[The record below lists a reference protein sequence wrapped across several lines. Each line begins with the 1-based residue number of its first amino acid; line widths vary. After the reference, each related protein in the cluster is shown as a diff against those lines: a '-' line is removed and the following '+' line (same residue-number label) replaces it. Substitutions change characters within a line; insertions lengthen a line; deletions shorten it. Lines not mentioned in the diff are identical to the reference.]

1 MDRNLDS
8 YVKVYD
14 NWIDADKCKQTIKEL
29 ESAEWKQHQFYNPVG
44 GDYHTRSGNKELDV
58 SWQQNIT
65 TRPYIMERI
74 WDAYSQYLTDM
85 NFSWFNSW
93 QGYSEVRFNRYNED
107 RLMALHCD
115 HIHSLFDGEIK
126 GIPTISI
133 VGTLNDDYEGG
144 EFVMFQNEVIK
155 MPKGCLLMFPS
166 NFLYPHR
173 VDPVTK
179 GVRNTYVSWAY

>member
-1 MDRNLDS
+1 MNKDLKT
-8 YVKVYD
+8 YVKVYENHLSD
-14 NWIDADKCKQTIKEL
+14 EICDQTL
-29 ESAEWKQHQFYNPVG
+29 AEIEKVKFQQHNFYNSQTKT
-44 GDYHTRSGNKELDV
+44 YAAQSGNRELDV
-58 SWQQNIT
+58 SWDNVSTKPI
-65 TRPYIMERI
+65 IMQRI
-74 WDAYSQYLTDM
+74 WDGISQYLGDF
-85 NFSWFNSW
+85 NFPWFSTW
-93 QGYSEVRFNRYNED
+93 QGYSGVRFNQYKED

-115 HIHSLFDGEIK
+115 HIYSLFDGERK

-144 EFVMFQNEVIK
+144 EFVMFQDEVIK

-179 GVRNTYVSWAY
+179 GIRNTYVSWAY

>member
-1 MDRNLDS
+1 MEKDLRA
-8 YVKVYD
+8 YIKVYENHLSD
-14 NWIDADKCKQTIKEL
+14 EICKQTLDEIERIKFH
-29 ESAEWKQHQFYNPVG
+29 QHTFYDPTNG
-44 GDYHTRSGNKELDV
+44 SYATRSGNRELDV
-58 SWQQNIT
+58 SWDT
-65 TRPYIMERI
+65 VSTRPIIMQRI
-74 WDAYSQYLTDM
+74 WDGISQYLQEL
-85 NFSWFNSW
+85 NFPWFGTW
-93 QGYSEVRFNRYNED
+93 KGYSGVRFNQYKED
-107 RLMALHCD
+107 RLMAEHCD

-144 EFVMFQNEVIK
+144 EFVMFQDEVIK